1 MNSIP
6 SDKIRNIAIVG
17 QTGSGKSSVVE
28 AIHHCIQKTGRM
40 GRIEDGNTV
49 SDFEPEEIKHRH
61 SASLSVVSLEHRGY
75 KLNLLDTPGSLDFA
89 GEVQAG
95 LYACDLALFVIS
107 ANEPL
112 NHDSLRIWQA
122 IKRFKKPSMF
132 FINKLDKE
140 HSDFSAT
147 LDHLRELFG
156 PGISPIEM
164 PLGQADSFKGLI
176 DLFDE
181 TAYIYRDE
189 APIPTKIPPE
199 VADAEH
205 RAHDVLVEEI
215 VIADEDL
222 TLDYLGGKI
231 PDKSTLET
239 LMGAGVRDL
248 VVSPVLAGSAINSI
262 GIDHLIR
269 FLLEIAPPPASTK
282 GQVVRARTYK
292 TYSDPFL
299 GRVSLM
305 KVLSGTL
312 NGDIEMYNTRTHATE
327 RLHSIFSLKGK
338 DHSNQSWANC
348 GDIIGVAK
356 LNSVRTGD
364 VLSSNKGDLGEE
376 DLIFPPPM
384 LTYQAIPVS
393 KIEEEKL
400 SVALSKLGDEE
411 PTLHISRDGRT
422 HNLLLGG
429 LGELQLAT
437 ALEKLARRYQVRAT
451 LAECEVEYLE
461 TFANPISVE
470 GKYKKQSGGHGQFG
484 AARIRFVPAQLGS
497 GFSFFDEIV
506 GGAIP
511 RQFIGAVE
519 KGVIEAS
526 EHGGTQG
533 YPIVDFEAHLYDG
546 AFHSVDSSEM
556 SFKLAGGV
564 ALREAVATAQ
574 TIVLEPIMELA
585 VTVASHQQGDVL
597 GDLSSRRAKVT
608 KTEFDASSDTV
619 TITAIVPGNETQA
632 YANQLRS
639 LTAGQGTFKTTFH
652 HYDWL
657 PKTLYNRLGKSLG
670 T

>member
-1 MNSIP
+1 MDSIA

-28 AIHHCIQKTGRM
+28 AIHHCIQKTGRI
-40 GRIEDGNTV
+40 GRIEDGNTI

-61 SASLSVVSLEHRGY
+61 SVSLSVVSLEHRGY
-75 KLNLLDTPGSLDFA
+75 KINLLDTPGSLDFA
-89 GEVQAG
+89 AEVQAG

-112 NHDSLRIWQA
+112 NPDSVRIWRSVKQL
-122 IKRFKKPSMF
+122 KRPTMF

-140 HSDFSAT
+140 NSDFSAT
-147 LDHLRELFG
+147 LDQLRELFG
-156 PGISPIEM
+156 PGISPIEL

-181 TAYIYRDE
+181 TAFIYRDE
-189 APIPTKIPPE
+189 APIPAKIPPE
-199 VADAEH
+199 ITDAEH
-205 RAHDVLVEEI
+205 RAHEVLVEEI

-239 LMGAGVRDL
+239 LMGASVRDL
-248 VVSPVLAGSAINSI
+248 GLYPVLAGSAINSI

-269 FLLEIAPPPASTK
+269 FLLEIAPPPAFVQD
-282 GQVVRARTYK
+282 QVVRTRTYK

-338 DHSNQSWANC
+338 DHSNQSGANC
-348 GDIIGVAK
+348 GDIVGVAK
-356 LNSVRTGD
+356 LNCVRTGD
-364 VLSSNKGDLGEE
+364 VLSSNKSDLGEQ
-376 DLIFPPPM
+376 DLIFPSPM

-393 KIEEEKL
+393 KLEEEKL
-400 SVALSKLGDEE
+400 SVALSKLGEEE
-411 PTLHISRDGRT
+411 PTLQISRDSRT
-422 HNLLLGG
+422 HNILLAG

-437 ALEKLARRYQVRAT
+437 ALEKLERRYQVRAT
-451 LAECEVEYLE
+451 LSECEVEYLE
-461 TFANPISVE
+461 TFPKPTTVE
-470 GKYKKQSGGHGQFG
+470 GKYKKQSGGHGQF
-484 AARIRFVPAQLGS
+484 ALTRIHFVPAQLGA

-519 KGVIEAS
+519 KGVLEAS
-526 EHGGTQG
+526 EHGGTHG

-556 SFKLAGGV
+556 SFKLAGGL
-564 ALREAVATAQ
+564 ALREAIATNP
-574 TIVLEPIMELA
+574 TVVLEPILELA

-597 GDLSSRRAKVT
+597 GDLNSRRAKVT
-608 KTEFDASSDTV
+608 RTEFDASLDTV
-619 TITAIVPGNETQA
+619 TITASVPGNETQA

-657 PKTLYNRLGKSLG
+657 PRALYKRLGRPNG